1 VRHTIVF
8 EWSNM
13 RPLTAVK
20 ADIISLIEV
29 ASLQSADANR
39 AVWP

>member
-1 VRHTIVF
+1 MRIIF
-8 EWSNM
+8 EWPNT
-13 RPLTAVK
+13 RP
-20 ADIISLIEV
+20 ISLPNAGFISLVVV